1 LRHRFAWINDFPV
14 GGVVEITA
22 AEVVTIQADRSP
34 FRLTSKY
41 DNADSQSQRFCL
53 RVTYLV
59 KQTRE
64 RACVS
69 AGDVGLD
76 AKVDAIVGSKYGA
89 ARQENTKDRQNRG
102 DWTSGVACH
111 ASLTS
116 AANNFAS
123 SATRKEVRQI
133 REFRIQHAKPL
144 VRNKTPDGFD
154 SCAGLQN
161 NV

>member
-1 LRHRFAWINDFPV
+1 VWINDFPV

-53 RVTYLV
+53 RITYLV

-76 AKVDAIVGSKYGA
+76 AKVGSKYGA
-89 ARQENTKDRQNRG
+89 ARQENTRDHQNRG

-116 AANNFAS
+116 VANNFAS